1 MDLVA
6 GGVIRGLPSSWERIR
21 SPRTPFFLSSWASRR
36 RVAFAACSS
45 CPLVVCRNASAVVP
59 FAKKKRKGGS
69 EEPPDEEEGDDFV
82 DEMEGE
88 DDDDEEEEDVDD
100 DGMAGKFWLY
110 LFVLFVG
117 IFQYWAEGGRGGG
130 AVWVSAFSLHFFHHS
145 VWNPGCSYGHAF

>member
-1 MDLVA
+1 M
-6 GGVIRGLPSSWERIR
+6 
-21 SPRTPFFLSSWASRR
+21 
-36 RVAFAACSS
+36 
-45 CPLVVCRNASAVVP
+45 VP

-130 AVWVSAFSLHFFHHS
+130 LFGSLHLAYISFIIRSGILDVHMGMHS
-145 VWNPGCSYGHAF
+145 EY

>member
-1 MDLVA
+1 M
-6 GGVIRGLPSSWERIR
+6 
-21 SPRTPFFLSSWASRR
+21 
-36 RVAFAACSS
+36 
-45 CPLVVCRNASAVVP
+45 VP

-88 DDDDEEEEDVDD
+88 DDDEEEEDVDD

-110 LFVLFVG
+110 LSVLFVG

>member
-1 MDLVA
+1 M
-6 GGVIRGLPSSWERIR
+6 
-21 SPRTPFFLSSWASRR
+21 
-36 RVAFAACSS
+36 
-45 CPLVVCRNASAVVP
+45 VP

-88 DDDDEEEEDVDD
+88 DDDEEEEDVDD

-110 LFVLFVG
+110 LSVLFVG

-130 AVWVSAFSLHFFHHS
+130 CL
-145 VWNPGCSYGHAF
+145 GLCI